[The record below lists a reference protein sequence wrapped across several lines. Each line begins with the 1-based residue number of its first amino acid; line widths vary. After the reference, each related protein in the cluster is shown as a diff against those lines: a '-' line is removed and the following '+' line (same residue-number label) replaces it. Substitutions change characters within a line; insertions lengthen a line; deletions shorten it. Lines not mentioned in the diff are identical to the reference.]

1 MGGAAT
7 FVFQAVAHAT
17 DLIAESLGTSMI
29 RDECTLSRH
38 FRDLRT
44 LTQHVFTTKNRYQDV
59 GLLALDR
66 APVFDMYA
74 F

>member
-7 FVFQAVAHAT
+7 FVFQAAAHAL
-17 DLIAESLGTSMI
+17 DLIAESSGTSMV
-29 RDECTLSRH
+29 RDESPLSRH

-44 LTQHVFTTKNRYQDV
+44 LTQHAFATKNRYQDV
-59 GLLALDR
+59 GLLTLDR
-66 APVFDMYA
+66 PPVFGMYG